1 MLENLHFTSTGIL
14 KKGAE
19 EEETLLWHMLKMRK
33 AAIGLKS
40 LKKVKK

>member
-1 MLENLHFTSTGIL
+1 MKE
-14 KKGAE
+14 KKRRRLYYG
-19 EEETLLWHMLKMRK
+19 MLKMRK